1 MSRTFSDIT
10 PPQNNSL
17 KIKGPRQK
25 STVVFGEQL
34 RYEGELS
41 NGQFDGFGIVGK
53 DDQELYV
60 GSFQNGLFHGQ
71 GRLLRNKWVLP
82 GNQLPFEHWLSYS
95 GEFQEGCF
103 DGMGTL
109 VLSANEKY
117 LGRFRRG
124 RIEGEGVHYKCC
136 DIGLGR
142 W

>member
-41 NGQFDGFGIVGK
+41 NGQFDGFGIVSK

-71 GRLLRNKWVLP
+71 ADFSGISGCCQAINFLL
-82 GNQLPFEHWLSYS
+82 S
-95 GEFQEGCF
+95 
-103 DGMGTL
+103 
-109 VLSANEKY
+109 
-117 LGRFRRG
+117 
-124 RIEGEGVHYKCC
+124 
-136 DIGLGR
+136 IG
-142 W
+142 